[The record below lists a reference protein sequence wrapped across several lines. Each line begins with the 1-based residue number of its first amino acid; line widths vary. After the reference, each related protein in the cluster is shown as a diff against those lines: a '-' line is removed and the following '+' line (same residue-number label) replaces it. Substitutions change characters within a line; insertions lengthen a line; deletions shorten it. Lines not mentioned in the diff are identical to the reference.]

1 MNSETKS
8 DVGSTDSSNGP
19 VSMAIDGGGQSPNTL
34 GSGSHGQA
42 MDSSNK
48 TSRSVG
54 GKYKRD
60 GQDDQ
65 DQNNG
70 DGRNPKRPRT
80 LLSPPRSQ
88 DDSAKF
94 ACPYRKRDSRK
105 YCIQHWRSCA
115 LTPLETVARVK

>member
-1 MNSETKS
+1 MNSEARS

-19 VSMAIDGGGQSPNTL
+19 MNMAIDGGGQSPNPL
-34 GSGSHGQA
+34 GPGSHQQA
-42 MDSSNK
+42 MDLSNR
-48 TSRSVG
+48 TSRSIE

-60 GQDDQ
+60 DQDDQ

-80 LLSPPRSQ
+80 LLSTPRSQ

-105 YCIQHWRSCA
+105 YRVQDWRSCA